1 LLRSPFPP
9 GILAASAFVAFAQP
23 ASAKPP
29 ANWDGLA
36 QVPAKS
42 VDYLYIR
49 PGADFRQYNS
59 IILDP
64 AQVAFRKNWQK
75 DFNRSRRGTPQVSDS
90 DVRQAI
96 DEAQGK
102 LKGTFEKR
110 FGETGFPLVGAPAA
124 NALRVFVG
132 VANVDV
138 TSPDTDSFTRARVY
152 SHQAGH
158 ATLVVEVRDSLTGEL
173 LGRAV
178 DHGVAGD
185 HLVSWRNSTTNWA
198 DFEQLFDQWA
208 TISAKGFR
216 KLIASSP
223 QPAQ

>member
-1 LLRSPFPP
+1 MIAATLLISFSAEP
-9 GILAASAFVAFAQP
+9 AA
-23 ASAKPP
+23 AKPP
-29 ANWDGLA
+29 TNWDGLV

-42 VDYLYIR
+42 VDYLYLR
-49 PGADFRQYNS
+49 PGADFRQYNAL
-59 IILDP
+59 ILDP
-64 AQVAFRKNWQK
+64 TQVAFRKNWHK
-75 DFNRSRRGTPQVSDS
+75 DINRDRRGASHISDS
-90 DVRQAI
+90 DVRRAI

-102 LKGTFEKR
+102 LSGAFGKR
-110 FGETGFPLVGAPAA
+110 FGETGFPIVAAPAP

-132 VANVDV
+132 IANVDV
-138 TSPDTDSFTRARVY
+138 TAPDLNSSTRGRVY
-152 SHQAGH
+152 SEQAGH

-178 DHGVAGD
+178 DLGVAGD

>member
-1 LLRSPFPP
+1 LV
-9 GILAASAFVAFAQP
+9 AASALIAFSNGP
-23 ASAKPP
+23 AGAKPP
-29 ANWDGLA
+29 TNWDGLV

-42 VDYLYIR
+42 VDYLYLR
-49 PGADFRQYNS
+49 PGADFRQYTS
-59 IILDP
+59 LILDP
-64 AQVAFRKNWQK
+64 TQVAFRKNWQK
-75 DFNRSRRGTPQVSDS
+75 DINRDRRGSPQISDS

-102 LKGTFEKR
+102 LGSAFGKR
-110 FGETGFPLVGAPAA
+110 FGETGFPIVTAPAA

-132 VANVDV
+132 IANVDV
-138 TSPDTDSFTRARVY
+138 TSPDLNSSTRGRVY
-152 SHQAGH
+152 SEQAGY

-185 HLVSWRNSTTNWA
+185 HLVTWRNSTTNWA
-198 DFEQLFDQWA
+198 DFDHLFDQWA
-208 TISAKGFR
+208 MISAKGFR

-223 QPAQ
+223 QPGQ